1 MDREIYVNQ
10 IRKVTSHGAKKT
22 ESRDV
27 DAKALPKPTA
37 TKKKLQ
43 YRVDCFLA
51 GNLKFITRLGI
62 LQPPSKPRSSIRAH
76 SEISRLQQIV

>member
-1 MDREIYVNQ
+1 MHRGTSHDNVVVCRCRGRRSHFFTKRFLMDREIYVNQ

-37 TKKKLQ
+37 TKKNLQ

-51 GNLKFITRLGI
+51 GNL
-62 LQPPSKPRSSIRAH
+62 
-76 SEISRLQQIV
+76 